1 MLRAYVFT
9 RRATAA
15 PAAQCGCWGAAEAA
29 STTCFAA
36 GSQAACGAGS
46 MSPQGPALC
55 IEQLGRRTKAATARA
70 PHRTPTERLRC
81 RISHASL
88 AVEASVS
95 NHDDHE
101 AASSPMQVSSYQQEL
116 LGKMSKFMGPATL
129 IPLGDPLMSLC
140 DTVCIG
146 QYAGTS
152 ELAALGPA
160 TMIFSFCQYF
170 FQNLQVASLSVISS
184 RLREG
189 AQGAAA
195 RTLACALLLAAVAGT
210 LTAAGLEAGAPWLL
224 QAVGV
229 KDAALLPMAAD
240 YMRVRALAQPA
251 VLVTMVAQ
259 SGLLA
264 QHDSLTPC
272 ISVLLAAAVSLA
284 GNVVFVAGQGWGLTG
299 AAVTTVA
306 TQYVAAGALMWSLQ
320 RSSSQLRPAWG
331 LPRGSELWAL
341 LHTMAPLTV
350 VSLSKHLCYLVVQ
363 STATG
368 LHLLSLAAHQ
378 AAFTVWTL
386 VTWTISP
393 IEQAC
398 LAYLPGARHLW
409 QRKAAGQM
417 IIAMGAGV
425 ACLAGALLALLL
437 TWCPGFLTPDSAV
450 HRQMAL
456 IALPAALSA
465 CLVGLDVSSTAIN
478 ITQRDFTY
486 MARSYVVTLLA
497 TSLYFWACRSQG
509 WGLLG
514 VWWGLVLFFAMRSLQ
529 SMVRA
534 WWHLHLPRSSGHDLP
549 TNSPAKMTAA
559 DLQDWQAQDKAEA
572 ALVNGECV
580 DHKAN
585 SAQPQKEPLTLDE
598 TRPGAGKTA
607 PAVEG
612 DEGIAPTTL
621 ESEQQDAQT
630 VLSST
635 SHLM

>member
-1 MLRAYVFT
+1 
-9 RRATAA
+9 
-15 PAAQCGCWGAAEAA
+15 
-29 STTCFAA
+29 
-36 GSQAACGAGS
+36 
-46 MSPQGPALC
+46 
-55 IEQLGRRTKAATARA
+55 
-70 PHRTPTERLRC
+70 
-81 RISHASL
+81 
-88 AVEASVS
+88 
-95 NHDDHE
+95 
-101 AASSPMQVSSYQQEL
+101 MQVSSYQQEL

-146 QYAGTS
+146 
-152 ELAALGPA
+152 
-160 TMIFSFCQYF
+160 QYF

-210 LTAAGLEAGAPWLL
+210 LTAAGLEASAPWLL

-320 RSSSQLRPAWG
+320 RSSSQVGRRERPHDILSAQAMSWLLVTLCGVLSAQAMSWLLVTLCGGECQLWG
-331 LPRGSELWAL
+331 L

-378 AAFTVWTL
+378 AAFTVWW
-386 VTWTISP
+386 VP
-393 IEQAC
+393 RPPA
-398 LAYLPGARHLW
+398 PP
-409 QRKAAGQM
+409 AA
-417 IIAMGAGV
+417 
-425 ACLAGALLALLL
+425 LSY
-437 TWCPGFLTPDSAV
+437 PDPAA
-450 HRQMAL
+450 MAL

-465 CLVGLDVSSTAIN
+465 GLVGLDVSSTAIN

-486 MARSYVVTLLA
+486 MARSYV
-497 TSLYFWACRSQG
+497 
-509 WGLLG
+509 
-514 VWWGLVLFFAMRSLQ
+514 
-529 SMVRA
+529 
-534 WWHLHLPRSSGHDLP
+534 
-549 TNSPAKMTAA
+549 AA
-559 DLQDWQAQDKAEA
+559 
-572 ALVNGECV
+572 G
-580 DHKAN
+580 
-585 SAQPQKEPLTLDE
+585 
-598 TRPGAGKTA
+598 
-607 PAVEG
+607 
-612 DEGIAPTTL
+612 
-621 ESEQQDAQT
+621 
-630 VLSST
+630 
-635 SHLM
+635 